1 MFNFFSKKNNE
12 MADFVLI
19 FKKIRNVIENYC
31 YRENVKIND
40 KKELSCFAFCIWV
53 FFLGKRFE
61 NDKNKYNLI
70 YAVCEDYLCS
80 KMLLSQEEILV
91 AIANYTIDIGNV
103 YYELIPE
110 FDHTCHR
117 KTNWGKA
124 NLECYKLG
132 KSFIKKVD
140 KSSYNETTCIK
151 LASHSIG
158 GGYAMF
164 FNK

>member
-12 MADFVLI
+12 MADFILT
-19 FKKIRNVIENYC
+19 FKKIKNIIENYC

-53 FFLGKRFE
+53 FFLRKKLE
-61 NDKNKYNLI
+61 NDRNKYNFT
-70 YAVCEDYLCS
+70 YAACEDYLCN
-80 KMLLSQEEILV
+80 KMHLSQEDILA
-91 AIANYTIDIGNV
+91 AIAKYTIDIGNV
-103 YYELIPE
+103 YYELLPE
-110 FDHTCHR
+110 LDHTCHR

-132 KSFIKKVD
+132 KSFIKNINA
-140 KSSYNETTCIK
+140 SSYNETICIK
-151 LASHSIG
+151 LSSHSIG
-158 GGYAMF
+158 GGYATF